1 MDTRTLALVR
11 QGGGKL
17 TRQAMAGLAAMWAG
31 AGRHY
36 GLMGPYGLLEHRL
49 WFVTTLAHGAGE
61 VHVRALPAQEFFCP
75 ACDLSHPL
83 TSLQVEHTRSAT
95 RFVCPSTGELL
106 CEV

>member
-17 TRQAMAGLAAMWAG
+17 TRQAMAGLLVMWGG
-31 AGRHY
+31 AGR
-36 GLMGPYGLLEHRL
+36 PYGLVGHRL
-49 WFVTTLAHGAGE
+49 WFVTALAHGAGE
-61 VHVRALPAQEFFCP
+61 VHVRLLPAQEFFCS

-83 TSLQVEHTRSAT
+83 AALDVEHTRSAT